1 MSIRA
6 RLIWLVIAVI
16 APALAF
22 ALFATYSV
30 YRAQSQQID
39 QSMYETTRGVS
50 LAVERELDRFGA
62 VVTTLAASPTLVSGD
77 LRAFHERLQQTV
89 QPIATGVTIFDPNG
103 VPLADTDYP
112 FGAPLPMPPS
122 LPGFENTPLL
132 DVSPMFRDPLT
143 RVHSVAI
150 HRPVMRDGRVVYYL
164 TMKFPVSRI
173 EALLQAQELPERW
186 LGAVLDQTHTIV
198 ARTRDPSRHVGE
210 AADDNF
216 VADLR
221 GLATRQ
227 GKLIS
232 VTRDNQRVVSFISRG
247 ESSGWTV
254 LIGIP
259 REDLLASVLKP
270 IGTAAIG
277 ILLVLAA
284 AIGLAI
290 ALGRTIT
297 RPLTQLDQ
305 AAGALARGEVFEAPR
320 TGMDETDRTAQVL
333 AQASKT
339 IHRSSQEM
347 AERVEEAVAQ
357 AERSHR
363 ALLQGQKLEALGN
376 LTAGIS
382 HEFNNLL
389 QSMTVGLQLADML
402 SPTPRAKRAIEACQR
417 SAQRATRL
425 TRHLMTFSRNRTGD
439 VEQVDLRAL
448 ILGMHELL
456 TGALPNNVVLQLDL
470 PDRPW
475 PAALDPVQCEL
486 AILNLAINARD
497 AMPDG
502 GPLSISLHDVAH
514 GDIALPSLGT
524 RTYLAVDV
532 LDTGCGMS
540 KEVQARAFEP
550 FFTTKAIGEGTGLGL
565 AQVYGFA
572 HQSGGAVVI
581 DSEVGRGTRVRLL
594 LPRVE
599 HRSKPA
605 GPVEKAPERAN
616 RTTRV
621 LLVDDDAEVRE
632 VVMSMLEEL
641 GYLVDE
647 AQDAD
652 SALARLADDTRPPI
666 DVLLS
671 DIVMPGRLDGVGLA
685 AEAQGL
691 YPELPIILA
700 TGYTE
705 RLAAEHGLRVLAKP
719 FTSQTLA
726 EALIDA
732 VNTP

>member
-1 MSIRA
+1 VSIRA

-112 FGAPLPMPPS
+112 FGAPLPVPPS

-402 SPTPRAKRAIEACQR
+402 SPNPRAKRAIEACQR

-524 RTYLAVDV
+524 RNYLAVDV

-572 HQSGGAVVI
+572 HQSGGAVAI

-599 HRSKPA
+599 HRSEPA

-671 DIVMPGRLDGVGLA
+671 DIVMPGRLDGVGLG

-726 EALIDA
+726 EAILDA

>member
-1 MSIRA
+1 VSIRA

-402 SPTPRAKRAIEACQR
+402 SPNPLSQA
-417 SAQRATRL
+417 
-425 TRHLMTFSRNRTGD
+425 RHRGMPAFGSTGD
-439 VEQVDLRAL
+439 PPYAAPDDL
-448 ILGMHELL
+448 
-456 TGALPNNVVLQLDL
+456 Q
-470 PDRPW
+470 
-475 PAALDPVQCEL
+475 
-486 AILNLAINARD
+486 
-497 AMPDG
+497 
-502 GPLSISLHDVAH
+502 
-514 GDIALPSLGT
+514 
-524 RTYLAVDV
+524 
-532 LDTGCGMS
+532 
-540 KEVQARAFEP
+540 
-550 FFTTKAIGEGTGLGL
+550 
-565 AQVYGFA
+565 
-572 HQSGGAVVI
+572 
-581 DSEVGRGTRVRLL
+581 
-594 LPRVE
+594 
-599 HRSKPA
+599 SKPHWRC
-605 GPVEKAPERAN
+605 RA
-616 RTTRV
+616 
-621 LLVDDDAEVRE
+621 
-632 VVMSMLEEL
+632 
-641 GYLVDE
+641 
-647 AQDAD
+647 
-652 SALARLADDTRPPI
+652 ARLARI
-666 DVLLS
+666 DSRHARTADRRV
-671 DIVMPGRLDGVGLA
+671 
-685 AEAQGL
+685 AQ
-691 YPELPIILA
+691 
-700 TGYTE
+700 
-705 RLAAEHGLRVLAKP
+705 
-719 FTSQTLA
+719 
-726 EALIDA
+726 
-732 VNTP
+732 

>member
-277 ILLVLAA
+277 ILLVLAL

-402 SPTPRAKRAIEACQR
+402 SPNPRAKRAIEACQR

-572 HQSGGAVVI
+572 HQSGGAVAI

-599 HRSKPA
+599 HRSEPA

-726 EALIDA
+726 EALLDA
-732 VNTP
+732 ANTP

>member
-1 MSIRA
+1 
-6 RLIWLVIAVI
+6 
-16 APALAF
+16 
-22 ALFATYSV
+22 
-30 YRAQSQQID
+30 
-39 QSMYETTRGVS
+39 
-50 LAVERELDRFGA
+50 
-62 VVTTLAASPTLVSGD
+62 
-77 LRAFHERLQQTV
+77 
-89 QPIATGVTIFDPNG
+89 
-103 VPLADTDYP
+103 
-112 FGAPLPMPPS
+112 
-122 LPGFENTPLL
+122 
-132 DVSPMFRDPLT
+132 
-143 RVHSVAI
+143 
-150 HRPVMRDGRVVYYL
+150 
-164 TMKFPVSRI
+164 
-173 EALLQAQELPERW
+173 
-186 LGAVLDQTHTIV
+186 
-198 ARTRDPSRHVGE
+198 
-210 AADDNF
+210 
-216 VADLR
+216 
-221 GLATRQ
+221 
-227 GKLIS
+227 
-232 VTRDNQRVVSFISRG
+232 
-247 ESSGWTV
+247 
-254 LIGIP
+254 
-259 REDLLASVLKP
+259 
-270 IGTAAIG
+270 
-277 ILLVLAA
+277 
-284 AIGLAI
+284 
-290 ALGRTIT
+290 
-297 RPLTQLDQ
+297 
-305 AAGALARGEVFEAPR
+305 
-320 TGMDETDRTAQVL
+320 MDETDRTAQVL
-333 AQASKT
+333 AQASTT

-402 SPTPRAKRAIEACQR
+402 SPNPRAKRAIEACQR

-502 GPLSISLHDVAH
+502 GP
-514 GDIALPSLGT
+514 SLGAK
-524 RTYLAVDV
+524 TYLAVDV

-540 KEVQARAFEP
+540 KEVQARVFEP

-572 HQSGGAVVI
+572 HQSGGAVAI

-599 HRSKPA
+599 HRSEPA
-605 GPVEKAPERAN
+605 GPVQKAPERAN

-685 AEAQGL
+685 AETQGQ

-726 EALIDA
+726 EALLDA